1 MKVLLIGES
10 WSIHMIHSKGFD
22 SFTSTKYEEGATVLI
37 EKLKENGVEVDY
49 LPAHSIQTSFPQKD
63 LSTYNCIIISDIG
76 SNTFLLQNS
85 TFYNLKVVPN
95 SLDLIKDYVA
105 KGGGFF
111 MIGGYLSFMGIE
123 AKANYK
129 NTILD
134 EVFPVEM
141 MDGDDRVEC
150 PQGVKA
156 SIVMPEHE
164 VVKNF
169 KSVPIFLGYN
179 KVKVRDGAELVMKV
193 DEDPLLVFGKYKA
206 GKTACFMSDCSP
218 HWGCLEFMNWE
229 HYADLW
235 VNSINYIAKQ

>member
-22 SFTSTKYEEGATVLI
+22 SFTSTKYEEGATFLI

-49 LPAHSIQTSFPQKD
+49 LPAHTIQTTFPQKD
-63 LSTYNCIIISDIG
+63 LSQYNCIIISDIG
-76 SNTFLLQNS
+76 SNTFLLQNN
-85 TFYNLKVVPN
+85 TFYNLKIVPN
-95 SLDLIKDYVA
+95 TLDLIKDYVA

-150 PQGVKA
+150 PQGAKA
-156 SIVMPEHE
+156 SIVMPDHQ
-164 VVKNF
+164 VVKGF
-169 KSVPIFLGYN
+169 KSVPMFLGYN

-229 HYADLW
+229 HYADMW
-235 VNSINYIAKQ
+235 VNSIKYIAKQ